1 MEMDKKQFYELMA
14 EPDSENLDFLPED
27 VRKEIDELK
36 EKIDEVYKNSKII
49 KEYKIPKYKVC
60 GEILIVENTEKFVK
74 RT

>member
-1 MEMDKKQFYELMA
+1 MDKKQLYELIA
-14 EPDSENLDFLPED
+14 EPDSEHLDFLPED
-27 VRKEIDELK
+27 VKKEIDELK
-36 EKIDEVYKNSKII
+36 EKIDAAYENSKVI